1 MSSIA
6 ATGGVSLPQTSA
18 APAASA
24 AGGQGNGANPATGQ
38 VATGSASGQ
47 IAGSATATSAA
58 AVSAQSISGSS
69 YSLDISQSQGAFLSS
84 SVSQGLSEADQ
95 RVMMLIMALIQILFG
110 GEDDSK
116 NRDAAFGL
124 IGALLQGGSQQ
135 SEQFTY
141 FEYSDFHYSE
151 SYSEFQSTSVQAA
164 SYEQLSSASANAAPA
179 SGGNLNV
186 TG

>member
-6 ATGGVSLPQTSA
+6 ATGGISLPQNSA
-18 APAASA
+18 AAAAGSA
-24 AGGQGNGANPATGQ
+24 AGRAGGAEVVPARRDQ
-38 VATGSASGQ
+38 VANSTSGS
-47 IAGSATATSAA
+47 SAA

-84 SVSQGLSEADQ
+84 SVSQGLSKADQ
-95 RVMMLIMALIQILFG
+95 RVMMLILALIQILFG
-110 GEDDSK
+110 SGDEDSRK
-116 NRDAAFGL
+116 RDGALAL
-124 IGALLQGGSQQ
+124 AGALLLGGGQQ
-135 SEQFTY
+135 SEQSTY

-151 SYSEFQSTSVQAA
+151 SYSEFQATSVQAA

-179 SGGNLNV
+179 SGTNLNV